1 MRVMRHHR
9 DGPAA
14 RGISLRATVEMPTKG
29 LHGRDVLLRHRGE
42 ALFPLQRCRNI
53 RGQLFTFLRC
63 ADVIA
68 ALELRVQFFGE
79 QLETLAN
86 VLMLV
91 VAALLHKDH
100 LVDPGAL
107 IALQVL
113 ADLRRIANAT
123 TASIVGEGV
132 FNLQK
137 MLPEIG
143 AAWPVL
149 AKNSDMAE
157 RVAKETEPI

>member
-1 MRVMRHHR
+1 MNVMGHSFLIAATKTRPSVTSISVHLHIENTPRSSFAGSENPTRHTRAGLRASHPSRLRLMRVMRHHR

-91 VAALLHKDH
+91 VAAL
-100 LVDPGAL
+100 
-107 IALQVL
+107 
-113 ADLRRIANAT
+113 
-123 TASIVGEGV
+123 
-132 FNLQK
+132 
-137 MLPEIG
+137 
-143 AAWPVL
+143 
-149 AKNSDMAE
+149 
-157 RVAKETEPI
+157 